1 MKSTSGSEQNLADAT
16 FGEMRLPR
24 SGGTVLKLCIF
35 ATGFS
40 GIVAEYAM
48 STLASYLLGNAVLQ
62 WTLTIS
68 LMLFAMGV
76 GSRFSKYADQ
86 RVLESFILAEMGLS
100 VLCAIS
106 APLIYFLAGFVENLA
121 IFIYGLSMAIGFL
134 IGLEVPLATRINQ
147 EYEELR
153 VNISTVMEKD
163 YYGALLGGLL
173 FAFVAL
179 PYLGLTYTPI
189 VLGLVNLAAALA
201 LTRVFVGRLKNGHYF
216 NFGYVLLFL
225 GFFVLSAVAEPIV
238 MYGEQKKYRDKVVYQ
253 EQTPYQRIVLTRW
266 KDDYWLYLN
275 GHQQF
280 SSYDEALYHEPLVH
294 PAMALSAARRNVLIL
309 GGGDGLA
316 ARELLKYDDVVH
328 IVLVDLDPAVTRLAN
343 EHPFLAALNEGSLED
358 ARVQVVHQD
367 AYTYLKQT
375 NTLYDV
381 VLIDLPDP
389 KTIDLARLYS
399 AEFYRLARRQVAT
412 GGVLVTQAG
421 SPFFSREAFLCIWN
435 SMEAGGFAVTG
446 YHNHIPTMGEWGW
459 VLGWNL
465 PPGAD
470 QDVRER
476 ILALPEPG
484 VPTRFLNRD
493 AVQSMFRFG
502 KGVVDDRTK
511 VPVNRETD
519 LVLQR
524 LYKNGRWDFY

>member
-1 MKSTSGSEQNLADAT
+1 MNTSSLPDQPAAPESAEAASP
-16 FGEMRLPR
+16 RL
-24 SGGTVLKLCIF
+24 GGTVLKLCIF

-48 STLASYLLGNAVLQ
+48 ATLASYLLGNAVLQ

-76 GSRFSKYADQ
+76 GSRFSQYAED
-86 RVLESFILAEMGLS
+86 RVLEAFIWAELGLS
-100 VLCAIS
+100 ILCAIS
-106 APLIYFLAGFVENLA
+106 APLIYLLAGFVENLTP
-121 IFIYGLSMAIGFL
+121 FIYGISMAIGFL

-147 EYEELR
+147 QYEELR
-153 VNISTVMEKD
+153 VNISAVMEKD

-189 VLGLVNLAAALA
+189 LLGLVNLVAALA
-201 LTRVFVGRLKNGHYF
+201 LTRVFGAQLAGRNIL
-216 NFGYVLLFL
+216 NFAFVLLFL
-225 GFFVLSAVAEPIV
+225 GFFLLTAVAEPIV

-294 PAMALSAARRNVLIL
+294 PAMGLSASHRRVLIL

-316 ARELLKYDDVVH
+316 ARELLKYDSVET

-343 EHPFLAALNEGSLED
+343 QHPFLSELNQGALQD
-358 ARVQVVHQD
+358 PRVQVVHGD
-367 AYTYLKQT
+367 AYSYLKQT
-375 NTLYDV
+375 QALYDV
-381 VLIDLPDP
+381 ILIDLPDP
-389 KTIDLARLYS
+389 KTVDLARLYTV
-399 AEFYRLARRQVAT
+399 EFYRLAEHHLAT
-412 GGVLVTQAG
+412 GGVMVTQAG
-421 SPFFSREAFLCIWN
+421 SPFFSRQAFLCIWN
-435 SMEAGGFAVTG
+435 SMAAAELQTTGF
-446 YHNHIPTMGEWGW
+446 HNHIPTMGEWGW
-459 VLGWNL
+459 ILGWKV
-465 PPGAD
+465 PPQAAV
-470 QDVRER
+470 DVRAS
-476 ILALPEPG
+476 ILALPEPT
-484 VPTRFLNRD
+484 VPTRYLNRD
-493 AVQSMFRFG
+493 AIQSMFHFG
-502 KGVVDDRTK
+502 KGVVDDREK
-511 VPVNRETD
+511 VPVNRESD

-524 LYKNGRWDFY
+524 LYKGGRWDFY